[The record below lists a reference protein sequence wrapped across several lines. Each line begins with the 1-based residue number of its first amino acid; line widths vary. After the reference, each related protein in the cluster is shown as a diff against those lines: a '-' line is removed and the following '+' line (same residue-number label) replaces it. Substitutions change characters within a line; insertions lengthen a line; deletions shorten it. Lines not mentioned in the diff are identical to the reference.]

1 MKCRF
6 HRLALVGCLAA
17 TGLAAVPAAA
27 GPGFDNADLKGEY
40 LFTVLDTHRFLP
52 PGASNFVLNFCVV
65 AGTAAFD
72 GAGSVVLSA
81 TQRCSFTGAATF
93 TVTQFYAVNADGS
106 FLISESSGM
115 SDPVHGQIVDKGRSL
130 LLDGTTRTLAES
142 LSWSGIAMKR

>member
-1 MKCRF
+1 MKRPI
-6 HRLALVGCLAA
+6 HRLLVSCALAA
-17 TGLAAVPAAA
+17 SGFAAA
-27 GPGFDNADLKGEY
+27 PATAAPGFGDDDLKGEY

-52 PGASNFVLNFCVV
+52 SGGTNFVLNFCVV

-93 TVTQFYAVNADGS
+93 TATQFYAVNADGS
-106 FLISESSGM
+106 FLISESSDM
-115 SDPVHGQIVDKGRSL
+115 RDPVHGQIVDKGRSL